1 MNRKRLPLV
10 PNAVNMFR
18 KFKYGKIAVVVFITA
33 LIWIWADLALD
44 ETLPDKPATVIVD
57 ESANPNLWVSFN
69 QASSTAIRVTL
80 SGPHTAIAEQDRK
93 LKEGQRLVFY
103 FDAAGE
109 KMDKPDDYT
118 LTLLPFLQKKQ
129 EIKRR
134 GIKVISC
141 KPDTILVSIVE
152 LVKKSLQVQCL
163 DEADNPLTATV
174 KPSQVEM
181 LVPRDWSGVARIVLN
196 EGEKEQ
202 ARLAAIEKKPFVSL
216 VPGGPIRRA
225 SDTVKITV
233 PPQEDPRQDYTIT
246 TASLSIALSPTL
258 LGQYNVKVN
267 NRNEVLGPFA
277 IRATPDAKRAYEQQT
292 FSSMTLYILDDDKN
306 RTGVQRRK
314 VVYNFPA
321 NYIRRDEIE
330 LKQQPVEAQF
340 ELIPISATPSQ

>member
-1 MNRKRLPLV
+1 
-10 PNAVNMFR
+10 MFR

-57 ESANPNLWVSFN
+57 ESATPNLWVSFN

-93 LKEGQRLVFY
+93 LREGQRLVFY

-109 KMDKPDDYT
+109 KMDKPDNYT
-118 LTLLPFLQKKQ
+118 LTLLPFLQKNQ

-134 GIKVISC
+134 GLKVISC

-152 LVKKSLQVQCL
+152 LVPKSLQVQCF

-174 KPSQVEM
+174 QPSQVEM
-181 LVPRDWSGVARIVLN
+181 LVPQDWSGVARIMLT

-202 ARLAAIEKKPFVSL
+202 ARLEAYKKTPFVSL
-216 VPGGPIRRA
+216 VPGGPIRQA
-225 SDTVKITV
+225 SDTVEITV
-233 PPQEDPRQDYTIT
+233 PPQEDPRKDYTIT
-246 TASLSIALSPTL
+246 ATSLSIALSPTL
-258 LGQYNVKVN
+258 QGKYDVKVN
-267 NRNEVLGPFA
+267 NLNEILGRPIA
-277 IRATPDAKRAYEQQT
+277 VRATPDAKLAYEQQPFPT
-292 FSSMTLYILDDDKN
+292 MTLYILDDDKN
-306 RTGVQRRK
+306 KTGVQRRN

-321 NYIRRDEIE
+321 DFVRRNEIE
-330 LKQQPVEAQF
+330 LNQRPVEAQF